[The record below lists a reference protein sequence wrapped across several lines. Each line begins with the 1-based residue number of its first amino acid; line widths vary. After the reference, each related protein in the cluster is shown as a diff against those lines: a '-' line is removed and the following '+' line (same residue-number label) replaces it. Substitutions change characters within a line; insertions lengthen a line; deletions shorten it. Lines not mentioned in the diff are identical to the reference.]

1 MNLRCIYCQTPFTLG
16 RMEKLAAIQ
25 KLLAEEMHHYDVFC
39 PRCRRANTVSIER
52 LQIFTPGW
60 KEGLKTLEAEAA
72 QAEKSRAAV
81 ASVAAAVKSAVT
93 APAKSAP
100 GKKRH
105 ASKVAKP
112 AAAKPAKPKKAAPAK
127 KSAAKP
133 AKKTATKA
141 TSSKSKTK
149 KKK

>member
-25 KLLAEEMHHYDVFC
+25 KLQAEEMHHYDVFC

-72 QAEKSRAAV
+72 QAEKAREAV
-81 ASVAAAVKSAVT
+81 ASVAATVKSAEKT
-93 APAKSAP
+93 AKAGPATA
-100 GKKRH
+100 KKRH
-105 ASKVAKP
+105 APKAVK
-112 AAAKPAKPKKAAPAK
+112 AAAKPKKAAPAK
-127 KSAAKP
+127 KKP
-133 AKKTATKA
+133 AAKKTASKA
-141 TSSKSKTK
+141 KPAAKPKTK
-149 KKK
+149 KK

>member
-25 KLLAEEMHHYDVFC
+25 KLQAEEMHHYDVFC

-60 KEGLKTLEAEAA
+60 KEGLKTLETEAA

-81 ASVAAAVKSAVT
+81 ASVAAAVKSA
-93 APAKSAP
+93 AKPAKKSAP
-100 GKKRH
+100 SKKRH
-105 ASKVAKP
+105 ASKASKASKPAAKAPAKKKP
-112 AAAKPAKPKKAAPAK
+112 AAAKKTTTKAKPAAK
-127 KSAAKP
+127 KS
-133 AKKTATKA
+133 
-141 TSSKSKTK
+141 K
-149 KKK
+149 KK